1 MSLLK
6 LHFRY
11 LFGKRNILLLSVV
24 LLLTGIG
31 FFLSARPFSSPTE
44 HLVNNK
50 AYFHNYFSNCLL
62 LTKILQ
68 LLLVSFV
75 MGMSFTP
82 QSDSYN
88 ILYLSYKR
96 MRLPFI
102 LSKLILLT
110 IVGVSIGFLFSFLYF
125 AIGFLSASW
134 FVFKISHL
142 EAFVLLSLISI
153 YYGLMSCVLVFLLKS
168 PLVSVISYIMYLA
181 SEFFRSLDASR
192 FNNAV
197 QVLFPSLVATPD
209 GVKLPYGAL
218 HVLVLIGFFS
228 FLGSYLYLHFDLS

>member
-11 LFGKRNILLLSVV
+11 LFGKRNILLLSGV

-153 YYGLMSCVLVFLLKS
+153 YYGLMSCVLVF
-168 PLVSVISYIMYLA
+168 
-181 SEFFRSLDASR
+181 
-192 FNNAV
+192 
-197 QVLFPSLVATPD
+197 
-209 GVKLPYGAL
+209 
-218 HVLVLIGFFS
+218 
-228 FLGSYLYLHFDLS
+228 